1 MEILAGD
8 LTNLAKFHPD
18 SFLQDDD
25 DAREIFGG
33 KRTMEDWDKLMK
45 HILPDLKIKKRKYR
59 HTPKWFKKKMLQE
72 LSVTLEHLKNQERN
86 ILKNVVC
93 ECY

>member
-1 MEILAGD
+1 MDIRSFFSGSKKT
-8 LTNLAKFHPD
+8 LTMKVTVEVNLP
-18 SFLQDDD
+18 
-25 DAREIFGG
+25 
-33 KRTMEDWDKLMK
+33 KR
-45 HILPDLKIKKRKYR
+45 RKYR